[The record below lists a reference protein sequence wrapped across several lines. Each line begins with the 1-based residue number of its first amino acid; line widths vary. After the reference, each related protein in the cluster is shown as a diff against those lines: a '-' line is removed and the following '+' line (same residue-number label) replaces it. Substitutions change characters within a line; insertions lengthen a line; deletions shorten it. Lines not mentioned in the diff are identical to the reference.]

1 VENSSFSKLF
11 CESMK
16 RKNVPEKNRIRLNAN
31 KTGNEYKG
39 FPVDICS

>member
-11 CESMK
+11 CDRMK
-16 RKNVPEKNRIRLNAN
+16 RKKVPAKNNIRLNAN
-31 KTGNEYKG
+31 KTGNEYSG